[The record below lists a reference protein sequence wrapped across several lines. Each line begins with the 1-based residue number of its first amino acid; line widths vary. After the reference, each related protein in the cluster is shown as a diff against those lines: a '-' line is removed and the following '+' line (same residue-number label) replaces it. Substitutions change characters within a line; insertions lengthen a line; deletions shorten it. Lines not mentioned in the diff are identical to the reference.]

1 MPHRSRLKRFSRAW
15 QSICTAEMADER
27 KKVPGDVLR
36 IAKAIQAEVPR
47 RGRPPEEPERA
58 DSEQVLPH
66 SLVRNTR
73 GYIERV
79 VTQINGAYEHGWF
92 DACAVMIRRLVET
105 LIIETFEAHLL
116 SNKVQNPAGDFL
128 YLRDLISATL
138 AEATWNLGRNT
149 KQALGRLKDVGDR
162 SAHSRRFNAQ
172 RNDIEKLI
180 PDLRDV
186 VQELVYLARL
196 K

>member
-1 MPHRSRLKRFSRAW
+1 M
-15 QSICTAEMADER
+15 AEM
-27 KKVPGDVLR
+27 PGDSVGHSNPNHTLR

-47 RGRPPEEPERA
+47 RGRPPEEPGTP

-79 VTQINGAYEHGWF
+79 VTQINGTYEHGWF
-92 DACAVMIRRLVET
+92 DGCAVMIRRLIET
-105 LIIETFEAHLL
+105 LIIETFEAHGL
-116 SNKVQNPAGDFL
+116 SNKIKNSTGDFQ
-128 YLRDLISATL
+128 YLRDLIASTL
-138 AEATWNLGRNT
+138 AETTWNLGRNT

-162 SAHSRRFNAQ
+162 SAHSRRFTAQ
-172 RNDIEKLI
+172 RQDIEKLI

-186 VQELVYLARL
+186 VQELVYLAQL